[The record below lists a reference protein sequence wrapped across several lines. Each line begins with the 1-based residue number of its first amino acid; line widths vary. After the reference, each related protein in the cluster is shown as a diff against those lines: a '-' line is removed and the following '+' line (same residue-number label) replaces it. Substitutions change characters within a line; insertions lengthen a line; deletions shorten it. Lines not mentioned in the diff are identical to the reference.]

1 MVENSTNGR
10 WPAAG
15 LRAGLIGAVLLG
27 GVVGGAAG
35 AQFLQGGPALAQG
48 AGGLVRSVTLA
59 QTTGSGGQS
68 AVNAALPVGGDTV
81 ADVYA
86 AVSPG
91 VVHIASSLGRG
102 QGGIGSGFVLDKD
115 GRILTN
121 NHVVEGAQQ
130 VTVQFVDGTEAAAK
144 VLGRDPSGDLAMIQV
159 SVPADKLTP
168 LTLGDSDSVRPGQLA
183 IAIGNPLGLDH
194 TVTAGVVSAVAR
206 TESAENGRP
215 LRGLIQTDAP
225 INPGNSGG
233 PLLDAR
239 GAVLGITTLGR
250 ADANSIG
257 FALPINAA
265 KRVLSQLQGS
275 QVVQHAYLGIS
286 GRDITPALA
295 QSQGLPVEQGVLT
308 IATAPNGPAARAG
321 IRGAQRQQDGSG
333 GDIIVAIDDQAV
345 GKSDDIGTLLDGK
358 QPGDQVTVR
367 INRGG
372 QEQAIQVQLAAW
384 PSTEVQT
391 SGVTP
396 RLPGQ
401 PGFPVQPSN
410 PRRPGLPQTPGLP
423 VIP

>member
-1 MVENSTNGR
+1 MAENPTNR
-10 WPAAG
+10 SWSATG
-15 LRAGLIGAVLLG
+15 LRAGLVGAVLLG
-27 GVVGGAAG
+27 AVAGGAAG
-35 AQFLQGGPALAQG
+35 VAGAQFVQAGPALAQG

-59 QTTGSGGQS
+59 QTTGSGGQP

-86 AVSPG
+86 AVSTG
-91 VVHIASSLGRG
+91 VVHIASSQGRG

-159 SVPADKLTP
+159 NLPADKLTP

-233 PLLDAR
+233 PLLDAS

-250 ADANSIG
+250 ANANSIG

-265 KRVLSQLQGS
+265 KRVLPQLQSG
-275 QVVQHAYLGIS
+275 QVVEHAYLGIS
-286 GRDITPALA
+286 GRDVTPALA

-321 IRGAQRQQDGSG
+321 IRGAQRQQDGTG
-333 GDIIVAIDDQAV
+333 GDIIVAIDGQAV

-358 QPGDQVTVR
+358 KPGDQIAVR
-367 INRGG
+367 VNRGG
-372 QEQAIQVQLAAW
+372 QEQTIQVQLAAW
-384 PSTEVQT
+384 PSTEVQAIR
-391 SGVTP
+391 VTP
-396 RLPGQ
+396 PSPGQ
-401 PGFPVQPSN
+401 PAN
-410 PRRPGLPQTPGLP
+410 PRWPGLPQFPGRPALP
-423 VIP
+423 